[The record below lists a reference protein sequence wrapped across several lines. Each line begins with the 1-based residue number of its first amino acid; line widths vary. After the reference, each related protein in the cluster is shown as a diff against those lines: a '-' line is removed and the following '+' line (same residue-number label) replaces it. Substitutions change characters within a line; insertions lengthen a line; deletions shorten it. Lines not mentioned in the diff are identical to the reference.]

1 MEQQDLYDKEEEEV
15 VHYNWE
21 VVRHLDLVWEPF
33 LVASEYHF
41 EEVEVEE
48 HQAVPSS
55 VVLPEEACILQRY
68 NSTFHFK

>member
-1 MEQQDLYDKEEEEV
+1 LVEQLDLYDKEEEEV

-41 EEVEVEE
+41 VEVEVEE

-55 VVLPEEACILQRY
+55 VVLLEEAY
-68 NSTFHFK
+68 NLEEASWV